1 MLDKSN
7 SVFVEYCIDCAVHTW
22 CTKHDEAK
30 YQQFFKNVKDAVET
44 EFEQIQVYGN
54 RSPLNGKI
62 RSPTLGAFEV
72 VFRGY
77 VIFSKLKTGLWPTR
91 DVIFERMQAVA
102 NGRVGDEEIFWLY
115 QEKQISN
122 QRSKRTLSTDPTV
135 RRRLASKNQITTTD
149 YSSYYEDDREKSTI
163 QDLDR
168 RDMQSYAT
176 IEARRGSQGK
186 MINLP
191 SVGKVVSISKKGS
204 PPLRARI
211 VEGRSN
217 SLGRPL
223 DHNYEKSYYTDKEYP
238 SKDSITQTGE
248 SLKTSNFRLDP
259 SNTRFPAVYPNQDR
273 RHSDVPPAKK
283 PSLFSEDNSS
293 RKDSSL
299 VERYQDE
306 LDRMYGEP
314 LKPKK
319 YSESDFSSYQVLK
332 TDDSDHTS
340 HPVLVMQPQ
349 RQWPPHSE
357 SNSSQLGYNS
367 SNQQHKPALIKL
379 NTVSQTG
386 GHGATFN
393 PTHFSQKQIKH
404 SSSPFKPH
412 KMPESTDT
420 HDLTKMKPKSSPSAF
435 ETSQMNNQA
444 QKLGAML
451 FPFQKVSNIKVPK
464 EGTSKK
470 KITLEGDKDKDCK
483 FTIQTNMVDIVSM
496 TTYEIMV
503 PKGASFKIPLKFVSR
518 GEEKT
523 RGCLIYIF
531 KDDKPWL
538 KILVE
543 ITTV

>member
-1 MLDKSN
+1 
-7 SVFVEYCIDCAVHTW
+7 
-22 CTKHDEAK
+22 
-30 YQQFFKNVKDAVET
+30 
-44 EFEQIQVYGN
+44 
-54 RSPLNGKI
+54 
-62 RSPTLGAFEV
+62 
-72 VFRGY
+72 

-102 NGRVGDEEIFWLY
+102 NGQVGDEEIIWLY

-135 RRRLASKNQITTTD
+135 RRRLASKHQITD

-168 RDMQSYAT
+168 KDMQSYAT

-191 SVGKVVSISKKGS
+191 TVNKISKKVS
-204 PPLRARI
+204 PPLKARI
-211 VEGRSN
+211 VEARSN

-223 DHNYEKSYYTDKEYP
+223 DYNYERNYYTEKEYP

-248 SLKTSNFRLDP
+248 SLKTTNFRLDP

-273 RHSDVPPAKK
+273 RHSDVPPTKK
-283 PSLFSEDNSS
+283 PNLFSEDNSS

-299 VERYQDE
+299 IEKYQDE

-319 YSESDFSSYQVLK
+319 YSESDFSSYQILK
-332 TDDSDHTS
+332 TDDSDNTS
-340 HPVLVMQPQ
+340 HTALVMQPQ
-349 RQWPPHSE
+349 KQWPPHSE
-357 SNSSQLGYNS
+357 SHYTQLAYNS
-367 SNQQHKPALIKL
+367 SNQQHKPPLIKL
-379 NTVSQTG
+379 NTLSQTG
-386 GHGATFN
+386 GHGPNFN
-393 PTHFSQKQIKH
+393 PTHFSHKQIKH
-404 SSSPFKPH
+404 PSNSPFKPN
-412 KMPESTDT
+412 KIPESSDP
-420 HDLTKMKPKSSPSAF
+420 HDLTRMKPNSSPPAF
-435 ETSQMNNQA
+435 DASQMNNLA
-444 QKLGAML
+444 QKLGAMI
-451 FPFQKVSNIKVPK
+451 FPFQKVSHIKVPK

-470 KITLEGDKDKDCK
+470 KITLDGDKERDCK
-483 FTIQTNMVDIVSM
+483 FTIQTNMVDVVSM

-503 PKGASFKIPLKFVSR
+503 PKGASFKIPLKFVSK

-531 KDDKPWL
+531 KDDRPWL